1 MSGREQLSSRT
12 TNDGTVNIDRL
23 SFNPLTPKKDRVQ
36 KEKGKR
42 LLAWI
47 GGKQQRASAKEMP
60 AMSNWPPRLL

>member
-42 LLAWI
+42 LLA
-47 GGKQQRASAKEMP
+47 
-60 AMSNWPPRLL
+60 